1 MDRTGKTPLS
11 RLATVPKSSPEKK
24 LPSKQPSGL
33 VNAETAI
40 VITDSKAPR
49 QHFLA
54 FTAAGDS
61 IHEMSFRGLSV
72 PLS

>member
-40 VITDSKAPR
+40 VTTDSKAPR

-54 FTAAGDS
+54 FTVAGDS
-61 IHEMSFRGLSV
+61 IHEMLFRGLSAQ
-72 PLS
+72 LS